1 MCPQVPCDLLV
12 GADGGNSLVRS
23 QLQATTPSNYVCRI
37 RHKGVYTT
45 TGVAVP
51 ADELPGHAFFEIHSF
66 EVRQTLLDEPWR
78 HDTVMY
84 LQLSCGTHLLV
95 GLQAYPNGLKLHACL
110 FQQGIYAYEYKFVCV
125 CSLPAL
131 HM

>member
-1 MCPQVPCDLLV
+1 MIDDAQRLHPGKISFRFSNPVVAVNLDDQTVRVVNDSDHNDVKQVPCDLLV

-66 EVRQTLLDEPWR
+66 EEGAVFWNGRGDSDSWR
-78 HDTVMY
+78 Y
-84 LQLSCGTHLLV
+84 
-95 GLQAYPNGLKLHACL
+95 
-110 FQQGIYAYEYKFVCV
+110 
-125 CSLPAL
+125 
-131 HM
+131 